1 MNKTLIATILAS
13 IIPLAASAQMEQY
26 CNASLRVAQKEGTDS
41 VVRNYFSALETDA
54 DTVYALLYVPGF
66 SPRLENP
73 LPKVNGLL
81 KRADPDAEFV
91 LVSANCPAGM
101 ARKYNRKLGI
111 GADHYIYDNDLGYA
125 EFLSFNSAYPVGSNI
140 LKVVRS
146 TGRVLWSGCVVDF
159 RDNFWDD
166 LVRIDAPQPYGT
178 YGNDVEMMS
187 FPLPDDLVSAELGYR
202 TMPLVGDDPLFALGR
217 LHWIPA
223 LKGGVLALRD
233 DYNGRPSCFWQAGD
247 TMLFAGHV
255 TPTDEEK
262 RRYMH
267 ISKEQQDLVI
277 GNGSAYFMP
286 IGIEF
291 LPDGNL
297 GFAYSMP
304 EVYLEDEG
312 YFSFYNHPLLLVR
325 DAATL
330 EPRPAIAL
338 ADGFFNNMDSVSYEY
353 LNFNVIDSCHLVLK
367 QYKTGWPIE
376 GFEEF
381 TGDAWFDS
389 FMDEFYDGDN
399 CYAMLVDARTG
410 EKIRQFGPLPDVA
423 RETKTGYCYAS
434 LCVGSDGKEMVYTD
448 VSSGEIHLAD
458 NATPW
463 DVKRTYR
470 AFALDP
476 ARLPAIDES
485 LFYTPEY
492 ANEFTRYFCRF
503 VRNLRLTEDKIHVL
517 CSVSHSKMQF
527 MLEPVYEYRV
537 IDRRSGEVETSFR
550 VDKQFDDETMLAAG
564 LSEDDEPV
572 LFYLSER
579 GGRYYM
585 TEVREK

>member
-1 MNKTLIATILAS
+1 M
-13 IIPLAASAQMEQY
+13 
-26 CNASLRVAQKEGTDS
+26 
-41 VVRNYFSALETDA
+41 
-54 DTVYALLYVPGF
+54 
-66 SPRLENP
+66 
-73 LPKVNGLL
+73 
-81 KRADPDAEFV
+81 
-91 LVSANCPAGM
+91 
-101 ARKYNRKLGI
+101 
-111 GADHYIYDNDLGYA
+111 
-125 EFLSFNSAYPVGSNI
+125 
-140 LKVVRS
+140 
-146 TGRVLWSGCVVDF
+146 
-159 RDNFWDD
+159 
-166 LVRIDAPQPYGT
+166 
-178 YGNDVEMMS
+178 
-187 FPLPDDLVSAELGYR
+187 
-202 TMPLVGDDPLFALGR
+202 
-217 LHWIPA
+217 
-223 LKGGVLALRD
+223 
-233 DYNGRPSCFWQAGD
+233 
-247 TMLFAGHV
+247 
-255 TPTDEEK
+255 
-262 RRYMH
+262 
-267 ISKEQQDLVI
+267 
-277 GNGSAYFMP
+277 
-286 IGIEF
+286 
-291 LPDGNL
+291 
-297 GFAYSMP
+297 
-304 EVYLEDEG
+304 
-312 YFSFYNHPLLLVR
+312 R
-325 DAATL
+325 DAGTL

-353 LNFNVIDSCHLVLK
+353 LNFNVIDSCHLVLE

-476 ARLPAIDES
+476 ERLPAIDES

-585 TEVREK
+585 TEVWEK